1 MVLVF
6 PCYGYT
12 WAVVRWVF
20 KGPLVLLLFYIVSDT
35 IYKSFHLMILY
46 ENELICIFMNYINEN
61 LKNEGK
67 TIELKYGV
75 CLQNTPISAA
85 IYLRTINLVSN

>member
-1 MVLVF
+1 
-6 PCYGYT
+6 
-12 WAVVRWVF
+12 
-20 KGPLVLLLFYIVSDT
+20 
-35 IYKSFHLMILY
+35 MILY

-75 CLQNTPISAA
+75 CLQKHS
-85 IYLRTINLVSN
+85 YLSSNLS